1 MHAARAFAGR
11 EQARHAARAMLVNRD
26 AAIRRVR
33 VRRNAR
39 RSARRNAAFPLEP
52 IGKRAHEFRRAIA
65 HVARD
70 FHALIAACF
79 HGEIERRASPL
90 ARKRP
95 MLTASLKDIARDRL
109 ARRIPSTR
117 ETKRLFVEHDVAARR
132 RESRHDLHE
141 FQIHQTRAAMRGKR
155 LNRRGIARSGKA
167 ALIKPS
173 HAASRKH
180 DCLTRHRT
188 KAFGRMVEKQ
198 RTAHTPI
205 VHGDIKQLA
214 PVEAN
219 NSSFAKSLFKAA
231 FHRVALKPAPHARRM
246 VEAGNVLRLIRV
258 RGPLQRNAHRFKR
271 GNSFRNAPHER
282 FDERRIGHA
291 AADAQN
297 RLDHIVDIGRI
308 ARPDKPQAPRSR
320 VETRTGKDARRARE
334 AHRSTSARCLNRRA
348 ASGDAAANDN
358 HAKR

>member
-39 RSARRNAAFPLEP
+39 RGARRNVAFPLEP
-52 IGKRAHEFRRAIA
+52 DGKRAHEFWRFIA

-79 HGEIERRASPL
+79 HGEIERRACSL

-95 MLTASLKDIARDRL
+95 MLAASLKDIARDRL
-109 ARRIPSTR
+109 AQRIPSTR
-117 ETKRLFVEHDVAARR
+117 KTKRLFVEHDVAARR
-132 RESRHDLHE
+132 HESRHDLHE
-141 FQIHQTRAAMRGKR
+141 FQIHQTRATARGKR

-167 ALIKPS
+167 ALVKPS

-180 DCLTRHRT
+180 DRPTRHRT

-198 RTAHTPI
+198 RAAHTPI
-205 VHGDIKQLA
+205 VHGDIKQLTS
-214 PVEAN
+214 VEAN
-219 NSSFAKSLFKAA
+219 NSSFAKGLFKAA
-231 FHRVALKPAPHARRM
+231 FHRVALKPAPHAQRTI
-246 VEAGNVLRLIRV
+246 EAGNVLRLIRV
-258 RGPLQRNAHRFKR
+258 RRPLQRNAHRFKR

-282 FDERRIGHA
+282 FDKRRIGHA
-291 AADAQN
+291 AADVQN
-297 RLDHIVDIGRI
+297 RLDHIVDIGCV
-308 ARPDKPQAPRSR
+308 ARADKPQAPRSR
-320 VETRTGKDARRARE
+320 IETRAGKGARRARE
-334 AHRSTSARCLNRRA
+334 AHRSTSAHCLDRRA
-348 ASGDAAANDN
+348 ASGDAAAYDN
-358 HAKR
+358 HVKR